1 VGRGTVGVH
10 VDRRKSPKMTGRAYG
25 DRGKLNNYTGTEAI
39 LAYRGAI
46 CETARAPDCHNI
58 QWYNLLAKT
67 HTLLGERIA
76 ESVAQA
82 TDPANLIWVMPA
94 KGK

>member
-1 VGRGTVGVH
+1 VGRGTVGVY
-10 VDRRKSPKMTGRAYG
+10 VDRRKSPEKTGRACG
-25 DRGKLNNYTGTEAI
+25 DRGKLGNYTGTEAI
-39 LAYRGAI
+39 LAYRVAI
-46 CETARAPDCHNI
+46 CRTSRAPDFRNL